1 MLLKGRADNPPGA
14 QGSSNFLCS
23 TLFYSF
29 LSPKECP
36 CTDFTWR
43 EVLHLS
49 FIWKNPN
56 NEKILSPM
64 LSPLRFVRTCIN
76 HEMPDLRSFLTN
88 KGLKAVIPV
97 LEWSLTYSQLIHYS
111 TGPLFHFFV
120 LYEGSKSNNTRCLS
134 FRLGLHVGMHITWWL

>member
-14 QGSSNFLCS
+14 QGSSHFLCS
-23 TLFYSF
+23 SLFFSF

-43 EVLHLS
+43 EVLHLP

-97 LEWSLTYSQLIHYS
+97 LE
-111 TGPLFHFFV
+111 
-120 LYEGSKSNNTRCLS
+120 
-134 FRLGLHVGMHITWWL
+134 